1 MYRTYYYIL
10 LLIVAIIAINL
21 YYTTSSGLKID
32 LDNDDEFI
40 EERAMPPLLG
50 SNKCTWGP
58 SYFCDNANNAKEC
71 GLNYEEDCAKYKTPT
86 AAP

>member
-1 MYRTYYYIL
+1 MYYYIL
-10 LLIVAIIAINL
+10 LILVAIIAIHL
-21 YYTTSSGLKID
+21 YYTSGGLKMD
-32 LDNDDEFI
+32 LDNDDHDEFI

-71 GLNYEEDCAKYKTPT
+71 GILNYEEDCAKYKTPA

>member
-1 MYRTYYYIL
+1 MYSTYYYIL
-10 LLIVAIIAINL
+10 LIVVGIIAIHL
-21 YYTTSSGLKID
+21 YYTSSGFK
-32 LDNDDEFI
+32 NDEFI

-58 SYFCDNANNAKEC
+58 SYFCDNKKNAEEC
-71 GLNYEEDCAKYKTPT
+71 GILNYEEDCAKYKTP